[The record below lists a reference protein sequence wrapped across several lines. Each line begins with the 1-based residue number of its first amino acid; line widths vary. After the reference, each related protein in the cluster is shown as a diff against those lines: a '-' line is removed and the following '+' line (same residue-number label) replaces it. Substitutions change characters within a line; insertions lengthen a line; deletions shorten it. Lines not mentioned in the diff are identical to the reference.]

1 MHIMDSDRDIVTQVA
16 GFMALSA
23 RTAPKAK
30 GEDFIVTRVLTGDEI
45 ATLAR
50 AMRSYGEEH
59 GIGFFIRDAGNMAA
73 SAGCL
78 LVGVRGQEVAGMNC
92 QGCGFATCSAMLE
105 SLRERSEGIP
115 YTGPNCVLRVV
126 DLGIAAGSA
135 VRTASLHNVDNRI
148 MYSAGAAARLLG
160 WLENSTLALGIPL
173 SASGKNIFF
182 DR

>member
-1 MHIMDSDRDIVTQVA
+1 MDNNRDIVMQVA

-30 GEDFIVTRVLTGDEI
+30 GEDFIVTRVLSGDEI
-45 ATLAR
+45 TTLAR

-78 LVGVRGQEVAGMNC
+78 LIGVRGQEAAGVNC
-92 QGCGFATCSAMLE
+92 QGCGYANCDAMVE
-105 SLRERSEGIP
+105 SLKGRSEGTP
-115 YTGPNCVLRVV
+115 YTGPNCVLRVT

-135 VRTASLHNVDNRI
+135 VKTASLHNVDNRI

-160 WLENSTLALGIPL
+160 WLGGSTIALGIPL
-173 SASGKNIFF
+173 SVSGKNIFF

>member
-1 MHIMDSDRDIVTQVA
+1 MDSNRDIVMQVA

-30 GEDFIVTRVLTGDEI
+30 GEDFIVTRVLSGDEI
-45 ATLAR
+45 TTLSR

-59 GIGFFIRDAGNMAA
+59 GIGFFIRDAGNVAA

-78 LVGVRGQEVAGMNC
+78 LIGVRGQEAAGVNC
-92 QGCGFATCSAMLE
+92 QGCGYANCSAMVE
-105 SLRERSEGIP
+105 SLKGRSEGTP
-115 YTGPNCVLRVV
+115 YTGPNCVLRVT

-135 VRTASLHNVDNRI
+135 VKTASLHNIDNRI
-148 MYSAGAAARLLG
+148 MYSAGGAARLLG
-160 WLENSTLALGIPL
+160 WLEGSTLALGIPL
-173 SASGKNIFF
+173 SVSGKNIFF